1 MKKETGRIE
10 AFSDGVFA
18 IAITLLVLD
27 LRVPAPGRFAEELLA
42 DWTSYLAY
50 LAAFLT
56 IASIWL
62 HHHSVFQ
69 HIARVGPAVLLFNL
83 LLLLGVS
90 LVPWPTSLIA
100 AAIRDGSRSDE
111 VAAILVYTIT
121 SVLVS
126 IAWAGVGWSL
136 SRHPEFLVHSDDARW
151 MGVTALQA
159 MIAAGPSLVAAA
171 LSPFAPL
178 VSLLIFLLVPL
189 YFIVVTTI
197 TRRAPGAHATA
208 DTR

>member
-27 LRVPAPGRFAEELLA
+27 LGVPSPGRFAETLLA

-111 VAAILVYTIT
+111 VAAIAVYTIT

-126 IAWAGVGWSL
+126 IAWAGIGFSL
-136 SRHPEFLVHSDDARW
+136 SRHPEWLLHPDDARW
-151 MGVTALQA
+151 MRVTGYQAAL
-159 MIAAGPSLVAAA
+159 AAVPSLVAAA
-171 LSPFAPL
+171 VSPFAPL

-189 YFIVVTTI
+189 YFILVTTI
-197 TRRAPGAHATA
+197 RPAPGAHGTA
-208 DTR
+208 ETR